1 MSTKKISE
9 HFLPAS
15 SVGTEKRIVSISFG
29 PKKCGKKVYIQAGLH
44 ADEPPGYLVASRL
57 LELLEKADN
66 SGDILGEIIVV
77 PAANP
82 VGLSQ
87 WNNDTVQGR
96 FDYFDNINFNRQYP
110 DLTEEIA
117 EIITGRLGTEPLEN
131 INLIRECTAQILR
144 SMEPAGETEFLKH
157 LLLSL
162 SHDADIVLDLH
173 CDHQAL
179 IHVFMGTSLWPEG
192 KDLSAQIRAGATL
205 LASDSGGTPFDEAN
219 SKLWWEL
226 AEQFPDYPIPPACLA
241 ATVELRGSTNTD
253 RQDTEQDT
261 QNLYYF
267 LQRRGY
273 IAGAAPELP
282 ELLADATPLEGVD
295 YITST
300 TTGILTFLKKV
311 GEFVRKGD
319 PIAELIHPMNKPGA
333 GEKVI
338 LSAKTDGILFAR
350 CLDRFARPGK
360 VVAKIAGKEALEG
373 KGENLLTS

>member
-1 MSTKKISE
+1 MRTKNISE
-9 HFLPAS
+9 HFLPS
-15 SVGTEKRIVSISFG
+15 SSIGTKRKIVTISFG
-29 PKKCGKKVYIQAGLH
+29 PKESGKKVYIQAGLH
-44 ADEPPGYLVASRL
+44 ADEAPGYLVAGRL

-96 FDYFDNINFNRQYP
+96 FDNFDNINFNRQYP
-110 DLTEEIA
+110 DFTEKIA
-117 EIITGRLGTEPLEN
+117 EKIADRLGTEPLEN
-131 INLIRECTAQILR
+131 IILIRECTAEILG
-144 SMEPAGETEFLKH
+144 SIKPEGETEFLKH

-179 IHVFMGTSLWPEG
+179 VHVYMGTSLWPDG
-192 KDLSAQIRAGATL
+192 KELSAQIRAGATL

-226 AEQFPDYPIPPACLA
+226 ANKFPNHPIPPACLA
-241 ATVELRGSTNTD
+241 ATVELRGSTDTN
-253 RQDTEQDT
+253 RQETEQDA

-282 ELLADATPLEGVD
+282 ELVADATPLAGVD
-295 YITST
+295 YVTAA
-300 TTGILTFLKKV
+300 TTGVLTFLKRV
-311 GEFVRKGD
+311 GDFVHKGE

-338 LSAKTDGILFAR
+338 LSGKTDGILFAR

-360 VVAKIAGKEALEG
+360 VVAKVAGKEALEG
-373 KGENLLTS
+373 KGSNLLTS

>member
-1 MSTKKISE
+1 MRTKKISE
-9 HFLPAS
+9 HILPS
-15 SVGTEKRIVSISFG
+15 SSIGTGRKIVSISFG
-29 PKKCGKKVYIQAGLH
+29 PKESGKKAYLQAGLH
-44 ADEPPGYLVASRL
+44 ADEAPGYLVAGRL

-66 SGDILGEIIVV
+66 SGDILDEIIVV

-82 VGLSQ
+82 IGLSQ

-96 FDYFDNINFNRQYP
+96 FDNFDNINFNRQYP

-117 EIITGRLGTEPLEN
+117 ETITGRLGTEPLEN
-131 INLIRECTAQILR
+131 ITLIRECTAEILR
-144 SMEPAGETEFLKH
+144 SMKPEGETEFLKH

-179 IHVFMGTSLWPEG
+179 VHVYMGTSLWPDG
-192 KDLSAQIRAGATL
+192 KELSAQIRAGATL
-205 LASDSGGTPFDEAN
+205 LASNSGGTPFDEAN

-226 AEQFPDYPIPPACLA
+226 AEKFPNHPIPPACLA
-241 ATVELRGSTNTD
+241 ATVELRGSTDTD
-253 RQDTEQDT
+253 RQDTEQDA

-295 YITST
+295 YVTTI
-300 TTGILTFLKKV
+300 TTGILTFLKQV
-311 GEFVRKGD
+311 GDFVRKGD

-333 GEKVI
+333 GAKVI

-360 VVAKIAGKEALEG
+360 VVAKVAGEKALKG

>member
-1 MSTKKISE
+1 MRTKKVSE
-9 HFLPAS
+9 HFLPS
-15 SVGTEKRIVSISFG
+15 SSIGTGKKIVRISFG
-29 PKKCGKKVYIQAGLH
+29 PKESGKKIYIQAGLH
-44 ADEPPGYLVASRL
+44 ADEPPGYLVAGRL

-66 SGDILGEIIVV
+66 SGDILGKIIVV

-96 FDYFDNINFNRQYP
+96 FDCFDNINFNRQYP

-117 EIITGRLGTEPLEN
+117 EKISGRLGTEPLEN
-131 INLIRECTAQILR
+131 ITLIRECTAQILAA
-144 SMEPAGETEFLKH
+144 MEPEGETEYLKH

-179 IHVFMGTSLWPEG
+179 VHIYMGTSLWPEG

-226 AEQFPDYPIPPACLA
+226 AEKFPNYPIPPACLA
-241 ATVELRGSTNTD
+241 ATVELRGSTDTD
-253 RQDTEQDT
+253 RKETEQDA

-273 IAGAAPELP
+273 IAGPAPEMP

-295 YITST
+295 YVTST
-300 TTGILTFLKKV
+300 SAGILTFLKSV
-311 GEFVRKGD
+311 GDFIRKGE
-319 PIAELIHPMNKPGA
+319 PVAELVHPMNKPGS
-333 GEKVI
+333 GEKTV
-338 LSAKTDGILFAR
+338 LSGKTDGILFAR

-360 VVAKIAGKEALEG
+360 VVAKIAGKKALIG
-373 KGENLLTS
+373 KGPNLLTS